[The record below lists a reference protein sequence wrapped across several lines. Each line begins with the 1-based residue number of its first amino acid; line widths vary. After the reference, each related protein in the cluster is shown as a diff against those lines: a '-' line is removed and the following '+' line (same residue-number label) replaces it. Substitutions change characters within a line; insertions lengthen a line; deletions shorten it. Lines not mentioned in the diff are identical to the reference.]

1 MILSGMSGAEV
12 SEVIGAYNDSG
23 TQITGWR
30 CHSCRETEVIISDA
44 DYCRSSRNGV
54 GGSCAYELQ

>member
-23 TQITGWR
+23 LQINGWR
-30 CHSCRETEVIISDA
+30 YHSRRERIDESLISDA
-44 DYCRSSRNGV
+44 DCRSS
-54 GGSCAYELQ
+54 